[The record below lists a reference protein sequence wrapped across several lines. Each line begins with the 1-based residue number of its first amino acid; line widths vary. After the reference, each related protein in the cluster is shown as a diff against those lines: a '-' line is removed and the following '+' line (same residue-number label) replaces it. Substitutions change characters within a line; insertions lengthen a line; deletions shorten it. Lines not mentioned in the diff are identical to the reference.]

1 MKNLGIEFDI
11 SSDITIRYFI
21 TSKDQ
26 IIHLEEKS
34 FSKPD
39 EFLFKENS
47 FILSRIDED
56 NYLPNKCDNK
66 HSNTKEYSCYDD
78 STKSNLITN
87 MTKQKKEDSS
97 TINKAGKIICGR
109 KRKNPLDEIN
119 KVHDKYSRDNLQ
131 RKVKVHFLTFVIEF
145 LNEIIATLGL
155 GEKFI
160 DIDYQIK
167 KQVKQDVISKLKME
181 TIAELLGEKI
191 SGKFKNKIKE
201 NPFQN
206 KIIYEKIIQQNNKE
220 LNSIFSQSLIS
231 FFKNVYCKKE
241 KHFVINGKT
250 ITLSDR
256 VKNYEDLLDSCD
268 NDRYREKIKEEVQN
282 TYFKKPFQV
291 NIQNEES

>member
-66 HSNTKEYSCYDD
+66 HSK
-78 STKSNLITN
+78 
-87 MTKQKKEDSS
+87 
-97 TINKAGKIICGR
+97 
-109 KRKNPLDEIN
+109 
-119 KVHDKYSRDNLQ
+119 
-131 RKVKVHFLTFVIEF
+131 
-145 LNEIIATLGL
+145 
-155 GEKFI
+155 
-160 DIDYQIK
+160 
-167 KQVKQDVISKLKME
+167 
-181 TIAELLGEKI
+181 KI

-206 KIIYEKIIQQNNKE
+206 KIIYEQIIQHNNKE

-241 KHFVINGKT
+241 KYFVINGKT